1 MNQFEWTRWSYGGEP
16 PASGRTG
23 LWESKLKNA
32 LHRLRAFLENDSGLV
47 TVEWVALA
55 GAVVIGGITVVWIV
69 MNNLQTPASAVGSN
83 ITSCE
88 SFAASNSGSTSG
100 CQ

>member
-1 MNQFEWTRWSYGGEP
+1 M
-16 PASGRTG
+16 
-23 LWESKLKNA
+23 SKGIFGV
-32 LHRLRAFLENDSGLV
+32 LRSFAKDEQGVV

-55 GAVVIGGITVVWIV
+55 GAVVIGAIAVGWIV
-69 MNNLQTPASAVGSN
+69 MNNIKTPASAIGTN

-88 SFAASNSGSTSG
+88 STAASSGGSVTG

>member
-1 MNQFEWTRWSYGGEP
+1 M
-16 PASGRTG
+16 GRATPRETKVKSAFK
-23 LWESKLKNA
+23 W
-32 LHRLRAFLENDSGLV
+32 LRGFAGNERGLV

-69 MNNLQTPASAVGSN
+69 MNNLQTPASSIGSN

-88 SFAASNSGSTSG
+88 TSAAQNSGSTTG

>member
-1 MNQFEWTRWSYGGEP
+1 MNVNT
-16 PASGRTG
+16 SGRRFG
-23 LWESKLKNA
+23 DLVS
-32 LHRLRAFLENDSGLV
+32 RLRAFVVEERGLV

-83 ITSCE
+83 ITTCE
-88 SFAASNSGSTSG
+88 TSAAQNSGSTAG

>member
-1 MNQFEWTRWSYGGEP
+1 MGAGE
-16 PASGRTG
+16 
-23 LWESKLKNA
+23 LQESALKNA
-32 LHRLRAFLENDSGLV
+32 FRRLRTFLENQSGLV

-69 MNNLQTPASAVGSN
+69 MNNLQTPAGAVGSN

-88 SFAASNSGSTSG
+88 TFAAQNSGSTSG

>member
-1 MNQFEWTRWSYGGEP
+1 M
-16 PASGRTG
+16 
-23 LWESKLKNA
+23 SKSIFGV
-32 LHRLRAFLENDSGLV
+32 LRSFAKDEKGVV

-55 GAVVIGGITVVWIV
+55 GAVVIGAIAVGWIV
-69 MNNLQTPASAVGSN
+69 LNNLKAPASTIGTN

-88 SFAASNSGSTSG
+88 SLAASQNGSVTG

>member
-1 MNQFEWTRWSYGGEP
+1 MTLKKMARWFGVF
-16 PASGRTG
+16 GRDD
-23 LWESKLKNA
+23 E
-32 LHRLRAFLENDSGLV
+32 GLV

-69 MNNLQTPASAVGSN
+69 MNNMQTPAAAVGSN
-83 ITSCE
+83 ITTCE
-88 SFAASNSGSTSG
+88 ASAAQNSGSTAG

>member
-1 MNQFEWTRWSYGGEP
+1 VKKAYGSLRDFVKGE
-16 PASGRTG
+16 
-23 LWESKLKNA
+23 
-32 LHRLRAFLENDSGLV
+32 SGLV

-69 MNNLQTPASAVGSN
+69 MNNLQTPASSIGSN
-83 ITSCE
+83 ITQCE
-88 SFAASNSGSTSG
+88 QAAASSSGSTTG

>member
-1 MNQFEWTRWSYGGEP
+1 MRTILTRL
-16 PASGRTG
+16 GRVVHNFTNNE
-23 LWESKLKNA
+23 L
-32 LHRLRAFLENDSGLV
+32 GLV

-69 MNNLQTPASAVGSN
+69 MNNLQTPAQAVGSN
-83 ITSCE
+83 ITTCE
-88 SFAASNSGSTSG
+88 ASAAQNSGSTAG

>member
-1 MNQFEWTRWSYGGEP
+1 M
-16 PASGRTG
+16 
-23 LWESKLKNA
+23 SKGVLGM
-32 LHRLRAFLENDSGLV
+32 LRGFAADEQGVV

-55 GAVVIGGITVVWIV
+55 GAVVIGAIAVGWIV
-69 MNNLQTPASAVGSN
+69 LNNLKAPASTIGTN

-88 SFAASNSGSTSG
+88 STAAASGGSVTG

>member
-1 MNQFEWTRWSYGGEP
+1 MAKSKTLFGFLRQFAKAEE
-16 PASGRTG
+16 
-23 LWESKLKNA
+23 
-32 LHRLRAFLENDSGLV
+32 GLV

-69 MNNLQTPASAVGSN
+69 MNNLQTPANNIGSN

-88 SFAASNSGSTSG
+88 TSAAQNSGKTTG

>member
-1 MNQFEWTRWSYGGEP
+1 MAKSKTVLGFLRQFAKAEE
-16 PASGRTG
+16 
-23 LWESKLKNA
+23 
-32 LHRLRAFLENDSGLV
+32 GLV

-69 MNNLQTPASAVGSN
+69 MNNLQTPANNIGSN

-88 SFAASNSGSTSG
+88 TSAAQNSGETTG

>member
-1 MNQFEWTRWSYGGEP
+1 MRAVEIVQCPR
-16 PASGRTG
+16 ALGRTG
-23 LWESKLKNA
+23 SRESKLKNA
-32 LHRLRAFLENDSGLV
+32 FYRLRTFLRDQSGLV

-69 MNNLQTPASAVGSN
+69 MNNLQTPANAIGSN

-88 SFAASNSGSTSG
+88 AYAAANSGSTAG

>member
-1 MNQFEWTRWSYGGEP
+1 M
-16 PASGRTG
+16 AI
-23 LWESKLKNA
+23 SKF
-32 LHRLRAFLENDSGLV
+32 LRRFAKAEEGLV

-69 MNNLQTPASAVGSN
+69 MNNLQTPANSIGSN

-88 SFAASNSGSTSG
+88 SYAAGHSGSTAG